1 MTREIPEHVIKQCGS
16 ARAFRSRKRKALR
29 DMERAL
35 SELRLGSAYFP
46 NGSRGVSNIEYELKI
61 LKGELSVK
69 NWGR

>member
-1 MTREIPEHVIKQCGS
+1 MNEIPEHVIKQYGS

-29 DMERAL
+29 EIERAL

-46 NGSRGVSNIEYELKI
+46 HGSRGVSNIEYELKI
-61 LKGELSVK
+61 LAKELSIK